1 MFAAREPF
9 PVLRWAGLL
18 WLLVWLPAY
27 ARVWGWANQL
37 LLCDTVVILSCAGLW
52 MRSRLLLSSQAV
64 GALAPG
70 LLWGMDVA
78 WRLFAGRHLFG
89 GTEYLWDA
97 RFPLWVRLF
106 SLFHLV
112 LPAILLWILRQL
124 GYDRRGLALQSAFA
138 AAVLVVSR
146 FLPPQLNLNYA
157 FRDPLL
163 HRAWGP
169 APAHLALI
177 FSGLVVALYLPAH
190 VLFCRIFPLRGGD
203 ETKIAAQAENGGSLA

>member
-1 MFAAREPF
+1 MLGGAPKERGMQMSSTTHALPI
-9 PVLRWAGLL
+9 LRWVALVCVA
-18 WLLVWLPAY
+18 VWLPAY
-27 ARVWGWANQL
+27 VRVWGWANQL
-37 LLCDTVVILSCAGLW
+37 LLCDTVVILTCAGLW

-89 GTEYLWDA
+89 GTEYMWDA
-97 RFPLWVRLF
+97 RFPLWVRLL

-112 LPAILLWILRQL
+112 LPVFLLWTLRRL
-124 GYDRRGLALQSAFA
+124 GYDRRGLAVQS
-138 AAVLVVSR
+138 VLAGVLLAVSR
-146 FLPPQLNLNYA
+146 FFPEQLNLNYA

-177 FSGLVVALYLPAH
+177 FSGLFAALYVPAH
-190 VLFCRIFPLRGGD
+190 VLFCRIFPVRDG
-203 ETKIAAQAENGGSLA
+203 EKW